1 MTGTGAWVRR
11 VLPRSGWPA
20 ISAPEHGVDILGMSR
35 RVTVRRFAP
44 ALAVVAV
51 TALTACGPPQEPFE
65 PAGDRTRKT
74 VEGSVTGGGLAALF
88 DSGEDGAATGGGDGS
103 GTGIGVNSYLWRASL
118 DTISF
123 MPVASADPF
132 GGVIITDWY
141 SPSDSP
147 DERFKVNLYI
157 LGRELRAN
165 GLRASVFRQVRKN
178 GEWVDA
184 EVTGETATQLEN
196 AILSRAREMR
206 VAGR

>member
-1 MTGTGAWVRR
+1 MPSRFIPRAAVATAL
-11 VLPRSGWPA
+11 VLA
-20 ISAPEHGVDILGMSR
+20 IGGMS
-35 RVTVRRFAP
+35 
-44 ALAVVAV
+44 
-51 TALTACGPPQEPFE
+51 ACGPPQQEFE
-65 PAGDRTRKT
+65 HTERRKKA
-74 VEGSVTGGGLAALF
+74 EGSITGGGLAGLF
-88 DSGEDGAATGGGDGS
+88 GGGSGGPAPDGS
-103 GTGIGVNSYLWRASL
+103 GGGAGGGVGVNHYLWRASL

-141 SPSDSP
+141 SPPDRP
-147 DERFKVNLYI
+147 DERLKLNLYI

-165 GLRASVFRQVRKN
+165 GLRASVFRQVREN

-184 EVTGETATQLEN
+184 KVAKKTATELEN

>member
-1 MTGTGAWVRR
+1 
-11 VLPRSGWPA
+11 
-20 ISAPEHGVDILGMSR
+20 MSR

-44 ALAVVAV
+44 ALGVVAV

-74 VEGSVTGGGLAALF
+74 VEGSVTGGGLAGLL
-88 DSGEDGAATGGGDGS
+88 DSGEDGAATGGGA
-103 GTGIGVNSYLWRASL
+103 GTGISVNSYLWRASL

-165 GLRASVFRQVRKN
+165 GLRASVFRQMRKN

-184 EVTGETATQLEN
+184 EVDGETATQLEN

>member
-1 MTGTGAWVRR
+1 MTGTDARARR
-11 VLPRSGWPA
+11 VLLRSGWPA

-35 RVTVRRFAP
+35 RVVFRRCAP
-44 ALAVVAV
+44 ALAVAAV

-65 PAGDRTRKT
+65 PTGDRTRKT
-74 VEGSVTGGGLAALF
+74 VEGSVTGGGLAGLF
-88 DSGEDGAATGGGDGS
+88 GSGEDGAATGGGGAGS
-103 GTGIGVNSYLWRASL
+103 GIGVNSYLWRASL

-147 DERFKVNLYI
+147 EERFKVNLYI